1 MTGYPLDKRKH
12 RRFIVNQ
19 PCRVTIGHRAFR
31 NKENLKGLIVNIS
44 RGGAAIRF
52 GLQLEKP
59 PPKGTPVNLYIG
71 GIGDFP
77 SKVMRTYENG
87 FAVAFRPDR
96 TWDTQLIIKLDALLE
111 KYDDA
116 E

>member
-1 MTGYPLDKRKH
+1 MTDYPSDRRKH
-12 RRFIVNQ
+12 RRFEVHEY
-19 PCRVTIGHRAFR
+19 CRVTIGQRSFR
-31 NKENLKGLIVNIS
+31 KQGDMKGLIVNIS

-52 GLQLEKP
+52 GLHLEKP
-59 PPKGTPVNLYIG
+59 PPKGTSVNLYIG

-96 TWDTQLIIKLDALLE
+96 TWDTQLVAKLDTLLE
-111 KYDDA
+111 KYDDD
-116 E
+116 